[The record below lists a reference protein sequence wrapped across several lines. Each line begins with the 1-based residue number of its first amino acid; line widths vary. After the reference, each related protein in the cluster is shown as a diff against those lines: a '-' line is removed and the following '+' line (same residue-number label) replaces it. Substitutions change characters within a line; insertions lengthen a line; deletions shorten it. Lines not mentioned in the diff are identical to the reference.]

1 MKKILLG
8 IMLVAALGACANNE
22 TKTETNQQVG
32 KEQMVD
38 KTKSV
43 MVTKANFK
51 DAETNAYF
59 MKQWKK
65 QDGKANVLIHERE
78 FVKVETQDVV
88 RMNRDTLYSR
98 SIIDVS
104 EGATISLEKYDGY
117 QTVLVLDSHHN
128 QVTSIQNGESLT
140 IDKNNPEIEDG
151 DFIYIIV
158 RTGVNPGEDGIKNA
172 HAAQDK
178 IKIEAKSAKE
188 WTPENFDEESLKVVR
203 DELKKDFASKSYK
216 LENGFGTKDYV
227 DFETATIA
235 SALGWGGY
243 AKEQAVYSLFNN
255 DKPITVTFE
264 KPDLDFDK
272 FAFYS
277 ITVYDK
283 EGWIATKEFAINSSD
298 MEANAD
304 GSYTINFGKPGTKN
318 NLDIPE
324 GKFTGAIRAYMP
336 KDVDE
341 TLDWAYKSAD
351 KIKNK

>member
-1 MKKILLG
+1 MKKVLLG
-8 IMLVAALGACANNE
+8 VMLVAALGACVNNE
-22 TKTETNQQVG
+22 MKTETNQQAG
-32 KEQMVD
+32 KEQTVD

-43 MVTKANFK
+43 MVTKTNFK
-51 DAETNAYF
+51 EAETNAYF

-65 QDGKANVLIHERE
+65 QGEKANVLVHERK
-78 FVKVETQDVV
+78 FVTVETQDVV

-104 EGATISLEKYDGY
+104 EGATISLEKYEGY
-117 QTVLVLDSHHN
+117 QTVLILDSHHN
-128 QVTSIQNGESLT
+128 QVASIQNGESLT
-140 IDKNNPEIEDG
+140 IDKDNPEIEEG
-151 DFIYIIV
+151 EFLYV
-158 RTGVNPGEDGIKNA
+158 LARTGVNTGEDGLKDA

-178 IKIEAKSAKE
+178 INIEAKSAQE
-188 WTPENFDEESLKVVR
+188 WIPKNFDKESLDIVNV
-203 DELKKDFASKSYK
+203 ELQKDFASKPYR
-216 LENGFGTKDYV
+216 LENGFGTKNYV
-227 DFETATIA
+227 DFETATVA

-264 KPDLDFDK
+264 KPDLDFDNY
-272 FAFYS
+272 AFYS

-283 EGWIATKEFAINSSD
+283 TGWIATKEFAINSSN
-298 MEANAD
+298 MEPNAD
-304 GSYTINFGKPGTKN
+304 GSYTVNFGKPGTKN

-324 GKFTGAIRAYMP
+324 GRYTGGIRAYMP
-336 KDVDE
+336 KNVDE